1 MSHEHFCIYV
11 SVCLSVCLSTY
22 HVYIINSLRVH
33 IVCDRLADARSKR
46 DAQALAK
53 SSGGDGGGSGSDSI
67 STPSISPGSTSQEQ
81 TEQHPLQAG
90 TVTPEFT
97 DQTVAIIARI
107 VSAGNVKNKEGQTE
121 DS

>member
-1 MSHEHFCIYV
+1 M
-11 SVCLSVCLSTY
+11 
-22 HVYIINSLRVH
+22 H
-33 IVCDRLADARSKR
+33 IVCDRLAEARSKR